1 MLKIIIDGLH
11 KAYNCDGIRMGFHY
25 MNFLLVKNKKIV
37 LISEKVRPFIIIPDD
52 HDYEI
57 IVSADIRKD
66 IQASKNNDEKVHV
79 LAVIFLHVD
88 EYIEMDR
95 LRNAVSFMNFS
106 YQYVIFGEE
115 KAMKGRNFGNV
126 MEISELRHA
135 PLSGYE
141 FNFLV
146 RRTFAILHELY
157 LDRSL
162 QDSFLTKLIDTKKD
176 QDDLINIGRAL
187 SIEKD
192 PEKLL
197 RIILDLSKRIT
208 GADAGSIFLV
218 EQDDAGKKYLRFK
231 YSRTFDRDIKLEKS
245 AFPMDKKSISGYV
258 AVTGEVLNIPDAYNL
273 PPGVPY
279 SFNSSFDKKND
290 YLSRSMLVVPMK
302 NHMDEIIGVIQLINS
317 KESLTKLKE
326 GEYEAYFVK
335 LQKPED
341 FDRHVVTFH
350 KKYNSLMEAVAG
362 QAAIAI
368 ENNRMIM
375 QIQNQFEEFV
385 KASVSAIESRDPATS
400 GHSFRVADV
409 CIALARAVNDAQEGY
424 LKDFY
429 FTEIQI
435 KELELAALLHDF
447 GKVYIDLSVFKK
459 SKKLYPKD
467 FENLCLRL
475 NYLYRVLELQYA
487 SREAELLTFIGK
499 DKKAARV
506 FNDIISEK
514 KDRLRRIMEIKDKLS
529 QMNEPAVVDE
539 NLEETL
545 NRILSEID
553 EIECITMDGDRI
565 CIISP
570 IDKLNLSI
578 RRGSLN
584 PVERK
589 EIESHVNH
597 TYDFVSKIPWPPE
610 YKNIPEIALRHH
622 EKLDGTGY
630 PGGLKGRES
639 TLLQSRIMAI
649 ADIFDALAAGD
660 RPYKEAVPLEH
671 ILSILKE
678 EADKGVLDSDLVNL
692 FIDRRI
698 YERINKDSFKNCAAE
713 KCS

>member
-1 MLKIIIDGLH
+1 
-11 KAYNCDGIRMGFHY
+11 
-25 MNFLLVKNKKIV
+25 MNFLLVKNKKVV
-37 LISEKVRPFIIIPDD
+37 LISEKVRSYIAIPAD
-52 HDYEI
+52 HDYVI
-57 IVSADIRKD
+57 KVSADLQKD
-66 IQASKNNDEKVHV
+66 IQMLKDDKDKVHI
-79 LAVIFLHVD
+79 LAVIFLHAD
-88 EYIEMDR
+88 EHAEMDR
-95 LRNAVSFMNFS
+95 LRNAASFTDFS
-106 YQYVIFGEE
+106 CQYVIFGDE
-115 KAMKGRNFGNV
+115 KTLKSRDFENV
-126 MEISELRHA
+126 MEISELRHGT
-135 PLSGYE
+135 LSEYE
-141 FNFLV
+141 FNFVV
-146 RRTFAILHELY
+146 RKTFTLLHELY

-162 QDSFLTKLIDTKKD
+162 QDTYLTRLIDTKKD
-176 QDDLINIGRAL
+176 QDDLITIGRAL

-197 RIILDLSKRIT
+197 RTILDLSKRIT

-218 EQDDAGKKYLRFK
+218 EQDDNGKKSLRFK
-231 YSRTFDRDIKLEKS
+231 YSHTHDRDIRLEKS
-245 AFPMDKKSISGYV
+245 AFPIDKRSISGYV
-258 AVTGEVLNIPDAYNL
+258 AVTGEILNIPDAYNL

-279 SFNSSFDKKND
+279 SFNSTFDKKNN
-290 YLSRSMLVVPMK
+290 YISRSMLVVPMK

-326 GEYEAYFVK
+326 GEYEAYVVR
-335 LQKPED
+335 LRTPED

-409 CIALARAVNDAQEGY
+409 CTALARAVNDVNEGY
-424 LKDFY
+424 LKEFH
-429 FTEIQI
+429 FTETQI

-487 SREAELLTFIGK
+487 SREAELLTFVTR
-499 DKKAARV
+499 DKKAARLL
-506 FNDIISEK
+506 NDIMGEK

-529 QMNEPAVVDE
+529 KMNEPAVVDE

-570 IDKLNLSI
+570 VDKLNLSI

-589 EIESHVNH
+589 EIESHVSH

-660 RPYKEAVPLEH
+660 RPYKDAVPLEH
-671 ILSILKE
+671 ILAILKE

-698 YERINKDSFKNCAAE
+698 YERISKDSFKNYVQQ